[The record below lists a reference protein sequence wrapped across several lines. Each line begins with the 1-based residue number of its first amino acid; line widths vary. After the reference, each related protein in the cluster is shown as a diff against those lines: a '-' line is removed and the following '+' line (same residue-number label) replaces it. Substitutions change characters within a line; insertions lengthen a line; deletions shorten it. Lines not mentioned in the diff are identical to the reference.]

1 MAIRDLRTAPN
12 NTLLHADIAIVG
24 GGPAGIT
31 IARELANTPLHIL
44 VIDSGGL
51 DYEAEVQALNSVEN
65 VGEPVAR
72 AGVEPVGRG
81 YADSL
86 EWLNAIPAFE
96 LRNRLLGG
104 SSHTWVGKCAAFDE
118 IDFAKRPWLSP
129 SGWPIGRRE
138 LQAALDRAGDLL
150 NLGPNLYD
158 ERLYERLYSRPAD
171 LGMKRDLLRP
181 FFWQFSHERDRRGEP
196 MRFNRLAREIDAT
209 NIDFLTHAT
218 VTEVNLDNNARRAT
232 SLNVTSLEGNRAIIN
247 AKTIVLCGGGIENAR
262 LLLASNALM
271 KSGIGNGRD
280 VVGRYLADHPRTSL
294 ARVTGGDID
303 AIARHFNFYG
313 LSHKGRTHF
322 YLQGLSLSPDMQV
335 REGLTNCAA
344 YPVQIHAADDP
355 WGALKRVVHGSR
367 QTLARDVSAIARSP
381 GMIASGLY
389 SRLVRKRGLPHRSI
403 ELRFDVMAEQKLDPE
418 SRVTLSDERDR
429 FGRPLPR
436 VDWKIGI
443 CEINSIKRLAQVMS
457 EEFARI
463 GLPRPQ
469 LADWIELDDDSN
481 AAFMDMAHPSCTTR
495 MGTDPATSV
504 VDSNAMVHGIDGL
517 FVAGSS
523 VFPTGGHAN
532 PTLMLLTLA
541 IRLADHLMAR
551 HAIERSHVVAEPSS
565 PVVMKTPDISLAC
578 QV

>member
-1 MAIRDLRTAPN
+1 MAIRDLRSAPD

-31 IARELANTPLHIL
+31 IAQEFANTPVRIL

-51 DYEAEVQALNSVEN
+51 DYEPELQTLNAVEN
-65 VGEPVAR
+65 IGEPVAR
-72 AGVEPVGRG
+72 AGIEPVGRG
-81 YADSL
+81 YSGGL
-86 EWLNAIPAFE
+86 EWLNEIPAFE

-104 SSHTWVGKCAAFDE
+104 STHTWVGKCAAFDE
-118 IDFAKRPWLSP
+118 IDFARRPWLSL
-129 SGWPIGRRE
+129 SGWPIGRDE
-138 LQAALDRAGDLL
+138 LQIALDRAGDLL

-158 ERLYERLYSRPAD
+158 ERLYERLHSRPTD
-171 LGMKRDLLRP
+171 LGMNSDLLRP
-181 FFWQFSHERDRRGEP
+181 FFWQFSHERNRRGEP
-196 MRFNRLAREIDAT
+196 MRFNRCARKINAT

-218 VTEVNLDNNARRAT
+218 VTEVVLDHNGRRAT
-232 SLNVTSLEGNRAIIN
+232 SLNVTSLEGNKAIVD
-247 AKTIVLCGGGIENAR
+247 ARTIVLCGGGIENAR
-262 LLLASNALM
+262 LLLASNTLM
-271 KSGIGNGRD
+271 RSGIGNSRD

-294 ARVTGGDID
+294 ARVIGRDID
-303 AIARHFNFYG
+303 RIARHFNFYG

-344 YPVQIHAADDP
+344 YPVQIHADDDP
-355 WGALKRVVHGSR
+355 WVALKRVAHGSHR
-367 QTLARDVSAIARSP
+367 TLAHDLSAIGRSP

-389 SRLVRKRGLPHRSI
+389 NRLIRKRGLPHRST

-418 SRVTLSDERDR
+418 SRVTLSHTRDR

-436 VDWKIGI
+436 VDWQIGS
-443 CEINSIKRLAQVMS
+443 CEIKSIKRLAQVIS
-457 EEFARI
+457 KEFGRI

-469 LADWIELDDDSN
+469 LADWIAMDDDGS

-495 MGTDPATSV
+495 MGTDRATSV
-504 VDSNAMVHGIDGL
+504 VDPNAMVHGIDGL

-541 IRLADHLMAR
+541 IRLADHLKAR
-551 HAIERSHVVAEPSS
+551 HAIERPYVIAEGLSS
-565 PVVMKTPDISLAC
+565 VMVKT
-578 QV
+578 V